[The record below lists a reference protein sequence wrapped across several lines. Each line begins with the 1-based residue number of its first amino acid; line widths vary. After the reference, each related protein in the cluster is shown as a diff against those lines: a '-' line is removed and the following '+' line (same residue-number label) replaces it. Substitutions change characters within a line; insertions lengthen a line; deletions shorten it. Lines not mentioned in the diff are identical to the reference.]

1 MQSKSEY
8 LESRERQERR
18 AAAKAGDPRAKR
30 AHEELAARYAWQREL
45 HARTTDEVN

>member
-8 LESRERQERR
+8 LQRRERQELL
-18 AAAKAGDPRAKR
+18 AASMSSDPRAKK

-45 HARTTDEVN
+45 QERITQEVS